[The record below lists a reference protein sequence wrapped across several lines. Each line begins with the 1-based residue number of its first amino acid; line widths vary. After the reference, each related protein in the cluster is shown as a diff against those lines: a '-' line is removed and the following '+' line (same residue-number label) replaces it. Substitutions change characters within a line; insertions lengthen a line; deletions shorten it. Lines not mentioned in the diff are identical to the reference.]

1 MAWRKRNVY
10 PTSIQCNGC
19 NGLELESDR
28 GPTAQAVN
36 LRVRYEHDLADWC
49 VRARE
54 RARSFARLSL
64 NNLLD
69 CFNRVLLL
77 FWKFKKV

>member
-1 MAWRKRNVY
+1 MARRKRNVY
-10 PTSIQCNGC
+10 LTSIQCNRR
-19 NGLELESDR
+19 NGLDLGSDR
-28 GPTAQAVN
+28 GLTAQAVN
-36 LRVRYEHDLADWC
+36 LRVRIEHNLASWC

-54 RARSFARLSL
+54 RAKSFTRSSL

>member
-1 MAWRKRNVY
+1 MAQRKRNVY
-10 PTSIQCNGC
+10 PTSIQCNRR
-19 NGLELESDR
+19 NRLDLESDR
-28 GPTAQAVN
+28 GPTAPAVN
-36 LRVRYEHDLADWC
+36 LRVRIEHDLGDWC

-54 RARSFARLSL
+54 RARSFARSSL